1 MNDGLDP
8 ENLERIRK
16 LFEGKTP
23 EQIRELLRLVDMI
36 IHLSMLRGDI
46 KKKISGACTDIRF
59 PRRRKARMTSLRMV
73 IRNSIPVEPPS
84 SGLCD
89 LIDRR
94 IPVF

>member
-46 KKKISGACTDIRF
+46 KKKISGACTDMPFSRCWKTKMI
-59 PRRRKARMTSLRMV
+59 SLRTA
-73 IRNSIPVEPPS
+73 IRNSVIVSRPATGFCE
-84 SGLCD
+84 
-89 LIDRR
+89 
-94 IPVF
+94 

>member
-1 MNDGLDP
+1 MKDGLDP

-46 KKKISGACTDIRF
+46 KKKISGRF
-59 PRRRKARMTSLRMV
+59 MDTCSRHCRKAKMIPLRTA
-73 IRNSIPVEPPS
+73 IRNSVIVSRPATGFCE
-84 SGLCD
+84 
-89 LIDRR
+89 
-94 IPVF
+94 